1 MVEKDG
7 KFYGRGA
14 SDDKGPILAWVNVI
28 EAFQK
33 TGNELPINIKFC
45 LEGMEESGSVN
56 LEQTVRSR
64 TDFFAKD
71 VDFVCISDNYFLGKN
86 KPCVTYGLRGQTY
99 FYIEVQGPKQDLHSG
114 VFGGSVPEP
123 MIELSHIF
131 ASLVD
136 PKGKILVP
144 GLLDEVD
151 KVTETEKKIY
161 EGTVKFM
168 KVKSKSMNFRYR
180 FLLGYFSKRRW

>member
-56 LEQTVRSR
+56 LAPS
-64 TDFFAKD
+64 
-71 VDFVCISDNYFLGKN
+71 IL
-86 KPCVTYGLRGQTY
+86 
-99 FYIEVQGPKQDLHSG
+99 
-114 VFGGSVPEP
+114 
-123 MIELSHIF
+123 LSH
-131 ASLVD
+131 SNSND
-136 PKGKILVP
+136 PTQSILTQSI
-144 GLLDEVD
+144 LL
-151 KVTETEKKIY
+151 
-161 EGTVKFM
+161 
-168 KVKSKSMNFRYR
+168 SHSN
-180 FLLGYFSKRRW
+180 

>member
-28 EAFQK
+28 EAFQQ
-33 TGNELPINIKFC
+33 TGNELPVNIKFC

-64 TDFFAKD
+64 TDFFAQE

-86 KPCVTYGLRGQTY
+86 KPCVTYGLRGQCY

-114 VFGGSVPEP
+114 QRWQIAGKKSQ
-123 MIELSHIF
+123 S
-131 ASLVD
+131 
-136 PKGKILVP
+136 KKILEKITIP
-144 GLLDEVD
+144 G
-151 KVTETEKKIY
+151 Y
-161 EGTVKFM
+161 
-168 KVKSKSMNFRYR
+168 
-180 FLLGYFSKRRW
+180 